1 MQAFTLLLSR
11 LQGMNCFIIASS
23 FTSAKIDVVFEKID
37 ALRLIIDPL
46 IKTSPV
52 TIALNFDVNVQV
64 EKHGR
69 EISFKNGDKKLIIHR
84 GQRENVSVLLDH

>member
-1 MQAFTLLLSR
+1 
-11 LQGMNCFIIASS
+11 MNCLIIASS
-23 FTSAKIDVVFEKID
+23 FTSAKINVVFEKFD

-84 GQRENVSVLLDH
+84 GQRENVSVLLGS